1 MVRKRPDEKISQV
14 NRYRAVHDDMNGN
27 LSSSGAGSLHDQ
39 PSDDAA
45 TRDGSRLTIL
55 LADNDPAS
63 RRSLAESLAR
73 FHCLVLEYSTGI
85 QALEAAACEEPDAI
99 VLSTRLPDTD
109 GLSAIADL
117 RSTSETAG
125 LPVVALAPA
134 ATAEERDEYLAAGV
148 AGFFTKPASGTEV
161 HWAILR
167 ALQGNLQKSTSPAV
181 EPEADLPEAAS
192 F

>member
-1 MVRKRPDEKISQV
+1 
-14 NRYRAVHDDMNGN
+14 MNGN
-27 LSSSGAGSLHDQ
+27 LSPSGASSIQDQ
-39 PSDDAA
+39 PSDAVAA
-45 TRDGSRLTIL
+45 NGSRLTII

-63 RRSLAESLAR
+63 RRSLAESLSR

-85 QALEAAACEEPDAI
+85 EALEAAACEEPDAL

-109 GLSAIADL
+109 GLNAIADL
-117 RSTSETAG
+117 RSSPETST

-134 ATAEERDEYLAAGV
+134 ATIEERDEYLAAGV
-148 AGFFTKPASGTEV
+148 AGFFAKPASGTEV

-167 ALQGNLQKSTSPAV
+167 ALQGNLQQAASPAT

>member
-1 MVRKRPDEKISQV
+1 
-14 NRYRAVHDDMNGN
+14 MNGN
-27 LSSSGAGSLHDQ
+27 LSSSGAGSFHGQ
-39 PSDDAA
+39 PSDAA
-45 TRDGSRLTIL
+45 TGDGSRLTIL
-55 LADNDPAS
+55 LADNDPTS
-63 RRSLAESLAR
+63 RRSLAESLSR
-73 FHCLVLEYSTGI
+73 FHCLVLECSTGI

-117 RSTSETAG
+117 RSTSETAN
-125 LPVVALAPA
+125 LPVVALASA

-167 ALQGNLQKSTSPAV
+167 ALQGNLQKSTSPAA

>member
-1 MVRKRPDEKISQV
+1 
-14 NRYRAVHDDMNGN
+14 MNGN
-27 LSSSGAGSLHDQ
+27 LSPVGASSPHVQ
-39 PSDDAA
+39 PSDAA
-45 TRDGSRLTIL
+45 ASNGSRLTII
-55 LADNDPAS
+55 LADNDPAT
-63 RRSLAESLAR
+63 RRTLAESLSR
-73 FHCLVLEYSTGI
+73 FHCLVLEYSTGVE
-85 QALEAAACEEPDAI
+85 ALEAAACEEPDAL

-117 RSTSETAG
+117 RSTSETTT

-134 ATAEERDEYLAAGV
+134 AAIEEREEYLAAGV
-148 AGFFTKPASGTEV
+148 AGFFAKPASGTEV

-167 ALQGNLQKSTSPAV
+167 ALQGNLQQTASPAT

>member
-1 MVRKRPDEKISQV
+1 
-14 NRYRAVHDDMNGN
+14 MNGN
-27 LSSSGAGSLHDQ
+27 LSPSGASSIQDQ
-39 PSDDAA
+39 ASDAA
-45 TRDGSRLTIL
+45 AANGSRLTII
-55 LADNDPAS
+55 LADNDPTS
-63 RRSLAESLAR
+63 RRSLAESLSR

-85 QALEAAACEEPDAI
+85 EALEAAACEEPDAL

-109 GLSAIADL
+109 GLNAIADL
-117 RSTSETAG
+117 RSSPETST

-134 ATAEERDEYLAAGV
+134 ATIEERDEYLAAGV
-148 AGFFTKPASGTEV
+148 AGFFAKPASGTEV

-167 ALQGNLQKSTSPAV
+167 ALQGNLQQAASPAT